1 MAQRT
6 TADHDVEDIRRIGQP
21 LSIALRPRNLRAVR
35 VLLDGTPQ
43 HRCGQIDPYDHAD
56 TTGIQSKHRGVARAA
71 THVEHN
77 GIDRNIMDAHSV
89 RAMSC
94 GWR

>member
-1 MAQRT
+1 MTRDGRWKIAGVRET
-6 TADHDVEDIRRIGQP
+6 FFMMEMTL
-21 LSIALRPRNLRAVR
+21 LSLALRAVR

-43 HRCGQIDPYDHAD
+43 HRCGQIAPYDHAD